1 MTRTTMTAEETA
13 NYLGVS
19 IDTIYRMVRQKQIP
33 HIRVRKR
40 ILFRVNSLDA
50 WMSRQENEAI

>member
-13 NYLGVS
+13 KYLGVS

-40 ILFRVNSLDA
+40 ILFRADSLNA
-50 WMSRQENEAI
+50 WMSEQENEAI

>member
-40 ILFRVNSLDA
+40 ILFRADSLNA
-50 WMSRQENEAI
+50 WMSKQENEAI

>member
-40 ILFRVNSLDA
+40 ILFRADSLNA
-50 WMSRQENEAI
+50 WMSNQEKEAM